1 MTGPEP
7 GSAPWTRLVTASKVP
22 SILGLAPEGWDTPW
36 SMWHAM
42 KGLIPADTR
51 NMEGKSRGHY
61 LENGIIDWWLDQHPT
76 AGGSRQVWHP
86 VEDWAGAT
94 SDWSGHQLIAD
105 DPHDTERVV
114 LNAKTSADLADW
126 WTRDGDDVTLYPP
139 AYYLASLLWEMWC
152 AGAQAGYVA
161 LLGPKLRFQEWR
173 VDRDDALID
182 GIVARCREFYDSLAG
197 DVPPDLDDTPATY
210 EAVRRLHPDI
220 DDDLVVEL
228 DGRVAVEF
236 VAAVEA
242 ADAAERRKRAATAR
256 VLDAMGRARVAEV
269 YRVQV
274 ARRQPGRY
282 GASFVP
288 VARQL
293 SELGV

>member
-7 GSAPWTRLVTASKVP
+7 GSEPWTRLVTASKVP
-22 SILGLAPEGWDTPW
+22 SILGIAPEEWDTPW

-51 NMEGKSRGHY
+51 NMDGKARGHY
-61 LENGIIDWWLDQHPT
+61 LENAIIDWWLDQHEG
-76 AGGSRQVWHP
+76 AEGARQVWHP
-86 VEDWAGAT
+86 VDDWAGAT
-94 SDWSGHQLIAD
+94 SDWSGYVGD
-105 DPHDTERVV
+105 ERVV
-114 LNAKTSADLADW
+114 LNAKSSGDLADW
-126 WTRDGDDVTLYPP
+126 WTRDGGDVTLYPP

-152 AGAQAGYVA
+152 ANATAGYVA
-161 LLGPKLRFQEWR
+161 LLGPRLKFQEWR
-173 VDRDDALID
+173 VERDDSLIED
-182 GIVARCREFYDSLAG
+182 LVARCREFYDSLAS

-228 DGRVAVEF
+228 DGWVAVEF

-256 VLDAMGRARVAEV
+256 VLDAMGRARVARV
-269 YRVQV
+269 YSVPV

>member
-22 SILGLAPEGWDTPW
+22 SILGIAPEGWDTPW

-76 AGGSRQVWHP
+76 AGGARQVWHP

-94 SDWSGHQLIAD
+94 SDWSGHQVVGD

-114 LNAKTSADLADW
+114 LNAKSSGDLADW
-126 WTRDGDDVTLYPP
+126 WTRDGGDVTMCPP

-152 AGAQAGYVA
+152 ADAKAGYVA
-161 LLGPKLRFQEWR
+161 LLGPRLKFQEWR
-173 VDRDDALID
+173 VERDDSLIED
-182 GIVARCREFYDSLAG
+182 LVARCREFYDSLAS

-256 VLDAMGRARVAEV
+256 VLEAMGRARAAQV
-269 YRVQV
+269 YSVQV